1 MVMAAPTAIDWLCL
15 IVQAEQVQAVA
26 KAQAPAAA
34 AALKASSTA
43 AEDAI
48 LPARGS
54 TQYTASAA
62 M

>member
-1 MVMAAPTAIDWLCL
+1 MAAPTAIDWLCL

-34 AALKASSTA
+34 AALKASNTA
-43 AEDAI
+43 DDAT
-48 LPARGS
+48 LPTRGS
-54 TQYTASAA
+54 MQYTASAA